1 MTAEKQTMKPVC
13 KALQESYQNLRIP
26 PRQIYE
32 TTAKEKNVPL
42 TYEDYVNMTHALN
55 VVRTEQRKA
64 NLRAFTA
71 LVRMQAHRFAG
82 YLYAVSGRKSS

>member
-1 MTAEKQTMKPVC
+1 MNPVC

-32 TTAKEKNVPL
+32 ETAKEKNVPL
-42 TYEDYVNMTHALN
+42 PYEDYVNMAHAIN
-55 VVRTEQRKA
+55 IVRAESQKA

-71 LVRMQAHRFAG
+71 LVRMQAHGFAG
-82 YLYAVSGRKSS
+82 YLYAVSGRKSC